1 MATEPSPT
9 AGATRFIDCC
19 LASPAAKT
27 PGMPVSSGSGGRSR
41 GHSRD
46 APREVYEDWIEEAL

>member
-1 MATEPSPT
+1 
-9 AGATRFIDCC
+9 
-19 LASPAAKT
+19 
-27 PGMPVSSGSGGRSR
+27 MPVSSGSGGRSR